1 MSHTPIFWKCA
12 HNDILTSS
20 QMTRSFCR
28 RDSPPWYINGL
39 VLTIGKQ
46 AFCLTHTKSYN
57 FCLSALFFTAHPCRL
72 TSFSFRH
79 TSHSLAHSIS
89 FSLFFFLFRLS
100 FRTYRSIYAKTFSG
114 CLWMRSIQ
122 NYTHSKLPN
131 EFFFCFDA
139 IFSPCRSLCSFTL
152 KCNVHIT
159 HQSCVKGTK
168 KDNCESK
175 QCIKCSTKMR
185 FHHIICIKRETDRKK
200 KRRETNSK
208 RTTTGKSHTDARV
221 RKSLGNKMCIA
232 CSGFRFSTQFLYFLL
247 YPCDVRG
254 ANEIQLLK
262 WVAIAQLHFHA
273 HRLAQLLSRLS
284 AIIIFFFLF
293 FPFHYHHNF

>member
-20 QMTRSFCR
+20 QMIRSFCR

-168 KDNCESK
+168 KRQLWK
-175 QCIKCSTKMR
+175 QTMHKMFNENAIPPYYLHKAGNR
-185 FHHIICIKRETDRKK
+185 QEKK
-200 KRRETNSK
+200 ASRNELETNDNWKKPYWCQS
-208 RTTTGKSHTDARV
+208 SEE
-221 RKSLGNKMCIA
+221 SW
-232 CSGFRFSTQFLYFLL
+232 Q
-247 YPCDVRG
+247 
-254 ANEIQLLK
+254 
-262 WVAIAQLHFHA
+262 
-273 HRLAQLLSRLS
+273 
-284 AIIIFFFLF
+284 
-293 FPFHYHHNF
+293 